1 MPVDACDWVSPG
13 GPVGLQ
19 AQVPRALAQEPQQG
33 HVATLALGAEEVRA
47 LREAP

>member
-1 MPVDACDWVSPG
+1 MDACDWVSPG

-47 LREAP
+47 PREAP